1 MITQHQTKIVC
12 TSLSIC
18 GRWFL
23 LLLLLFSF
31 FWQRFFLTFFHQ
43 KLFVVFLSPFWKKLD
58 GKKYFR
64 TFFYFFFVCFDIPRL
79 LATSFPLHWCEILLF
94 SFFFRNFGFYSIKI
108 SSASPLRTTRTN
120 QPTFITYIHRKGYE
134 HNNRV
139 RRENINLDNEI
150 IHFNLHLHKYNTCGH
165 VCMRMDRSAFI
176 HFVHTRYFQSIIT
189 VVLGS
194 FFFYLRNEKKN
205 VHKLN
210 QNKMFCFVLFGSVE
224 GWLFLCHVYIM
235 YILLSLAFFSLPTQ
249 IFSFNS
255 FLLVLLLYF
264 VVP

>member
-1 MITQHQTKIVC
+1 MWNVVV
-12 TSLSIC
+12 
-18 GRWFL
+18 F
-23 LLLLLFSF
+23 LLFSE
-31 FWQRFFLTFFHQ
+31 FWFL
-43 KLFVVFLSPFWKKLD
+43 
-58 GKKYFR
+58 
-64 TFFYFFFVCFDIPRL
+64 FDKNFI
-79 LATSFPLHWCEILLF
+79 SFTTTHHANEPTNIHHVYPL
-94 SFFFRNFGFYSIKI
+94 
-108 SSASPLRTTRTN
+108 
-120 QPTFITYIHRKGYE
+120 KGYE

-235 YILLSLAFFSLPTQ
+235 YILFSLAFFSLPTQ